1 MSRFGYNVKQ
11 AFSQMG
17 RNKGMYFT
25 TILAIT
31 AMMLILGLFFVSFVN
46 VNNFAKSL
54 GQDYNVIQIYMA
66 ENNSQEVTEAVGT
79 TLQSINGVEK
89 VEYVSKDQ
97 ALATLKE
104 RWGDN
109 GYLLENLPENPL
121 PDSYTVYVTDK
132 DTANSVAASAPE
144 IKGVDDVVYY
154 RDTIEK
160 LAQLSHFI
168 EMGSIVAMAFL
179 VIVSVIIADRV
190 RDSYRSALEV
200 FIAAIDLCLR
210 GPEFIRV
217 KEGCKAR
224 NIQIFFLLS
233 LLFESVAALFISN
246 YPSVI
251 DRNYSLVHFVYYIFS
266 VSDHQDGSSSYVYLL
281 EEPHYVHGCD
291 RVEVS
296 CRLVADEHPRF
307 VYKGPCD
314 AYSLL
319 LAR

>member
-179 VIVSVIIADRV
+179 VIVSVIIVANTIKLTVFNREKEIGIMKYLGATNWFV
-190 RDSYRSALEV
+190 RAPFMWGGIIV
-200 FIAAIDLCLR
+200 
-210 GPEFIRV
+210 GV
-217 KEGCKAR
+217 
-224 NIQIFFLLS
+224 LS
-233 LLFESVAALFISN
+233 
-246 YPSVI
+246 SVI
-251 DRNYSLVHFVYYIFS
+251 ATGLTYLIYTKITGIIGSDVTRILA
-266 VSDHQDGSSSYVYLL
+266 VSIVPAEQLTQV
-281 EEPHYVHGCD
+281 
-291 RVEVS
+291 
-296 CRLVADEHPRF
+296 
-307 VYKGPCD
+307 
-314 AYSLL
+314 L
-319 LAR
+319 LAMFLVLGIGIGMIGSAISIRRFLNV